1 MIALLPLDTTY
12 TFPIDTSVFH
22 FNKQK
27 GFDASEILKGYFSAL
42 STEEIF
48 ALKRGDIIWV
58 NEEESYHS
66 RGWVHGYTKRMVTS
80 TTTLGDGGFRMTLGR
95 ESYAKF
101 TPAGVGKSIVRVHD
115 ETALKN
121 ILLQLSP
128 FAARIY

>member
-48 ALKRGDIIWV
+48 ALKRDDIIWV

-80 TTTLGDGGFRMTLGR
+80 TTLLGDGSFRMTLGYS
-95 ESYAKF
+95 SYAKF
-101 TPAGVGKSIVRVHD
+101 SPTGAGKSIVRVHD
-115 ETALKN
+115 ETALN
-121 ILLQLSP
+121 NALLQFGP
-128 FAARIY
+128 YAKRIH